1 MRRAWGFYTQKTCY
15 QYELHEHSLIC
26 GDVCRSTRNFA
37 CYRCLAMPA
46 VSSRPQVLSKL
57 QDVPP
62 SPLELME
69 LVKSIDEDGAWI
81 VFCGVRFRTL
91 IRC

>member
-1 MRRAWGFYTQKTCY
+1 
-15 QYELHEHSLIC
+15 
-26 GDVCRSTRNFA
+26 
-37 CYRCLAMPA
+37 MPA

-91 IRC
+91 IVVQVLMRVCFLVVTMGRK